1 MAEHVEGAGVDLRGK
16 LRSGGTGE
24 PLLIHP
30 PIYRLPVPLIP
41 RALTSPT
48 SSPSC
53 GDLPRATD
61 VVHLLELTHLVRLR
75 RIIGA
80 HLLVQPP
87 SKTSPV
93 AGVCHGISG
102 PGFIRNYTRNR

>member
-16 LRSGGTGE
+16 LRSGRTGQ
-24 PLLIHP
+24 PLLITRRLTASSP
-30 PIYRLPVPLIP
+30 PDP

-53 GDLPRATD
+53 GDLPRASD

-102 PGFIRNYTRNR
+102 PGFIRNYTRHR